1 MKHTQKSPS
10 ITFGLEPEH
19 LCSTASTIIELPFHH
34 ANAYVLVQLL
44 SVLGR
49 KNGYPAIT
57 DANLVL
63 GRILPE
69 FFPSIFGEDEKQ
81 SLDAEASKQALQK
94 IAHEVNE
101 QAKSIGQP
109 EKSVEEVCKAGL
121 CCLPVF
127 LSLCSTVC
135 PCVCARICLVCIC
148 NQNRKEKKRLCLLVP
163 I

>member
-1 MKHTQKSPS
+1 MMHTQKSPF
-10 ITFGLEPEH
+10 ITFGLDPEH
-19 LCSTASTIIELPFHH
+19 PCSTTSTNDELSCHH
-34 ANAYVLVQLL
+34 ANAYLLAQLL

-63 GRILPE
+63 GRILPD

-101 QAKSIGQP
+101 QAKSTGQP

-121 CCLPVF
+121 
-127 LSLCSTVC
+127 
-135 PCVCARICLVCIC
+135 
-148 NQNRKEKKRLCLLVP
+148 
-163 I
+163 